1 MARRTVLTVD
11 DDPVVRAAVN
21 HYLSDEYNILVA
33 EDGHEA
39 VQLLQEQ
46 KVDLILLDI
55 MMPGFDGFS
64 TLLLL
69 KADETTKNIPVV
81 MLTAVGRKE
90 KVIAAFRDGA
100 SGYILK
106 PFDRRTLKTKIE
118 AVLDQIDARESD
130 VDLTGD
136 D

>member
-1 MARRTVLTVD
+1 MVRKTVMTVD
-11 DDPVVRAAVN
+11 DDPVVREAVN
-21 HYLSDEYNILVA
+21 HYLSDEYNVLVA
-33 EDGHEA
+33 GDGHEA

-46 KVDLILLDI
+46 SVDLILLDI

-69 KADETTKNIPVV
+69 KSDEKTRRIPVI

-100 SGYILK
+100 SGYLLK
-106 PFDRRTLKTKIE
+106 PFDKRSLKNKIE
-118 AVLDQIDARESD
+118 AVLDQAPPAPDEAHD
-130 VDLTGD
+130 
-136 D
+136 